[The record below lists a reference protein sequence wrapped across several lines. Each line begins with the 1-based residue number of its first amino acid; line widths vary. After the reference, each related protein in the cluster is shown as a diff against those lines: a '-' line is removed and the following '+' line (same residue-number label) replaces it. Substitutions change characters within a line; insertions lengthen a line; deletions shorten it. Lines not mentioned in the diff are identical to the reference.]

1 MANTPEQLNGPVD
14 WTRPALL
21 EGTSQGFMPWESRR
35 WAWILPLIIL
45 PFLAISTIWAVQH
58 IEEDV
63 EEAAEEL
70 LIDAGID
77 TSNLTFNA
85 TYRDVEVKGKMASGT
100 DRGELVQILERGTG
114 PDNADIRTATV
125 AASDAPPPLFG
136 PIALDARSDG
146 ITLTLTGSVPSQSD
160 KDEILNAADATGLIV
175 ADAITVSGLEPS
187 SSDAAGQIKKFSSA
201 VGGLLNGYF
210 ETAELLVGDTGPVTG
225 TIAATSPEFAELLD
239 GVSGDDVTV
248 TSPPTLESLD
258 VSVVFDGTRIVLNGT
273 VFSMEQN
280 LELAVA
286 SSSVVGT
293 INVVNNLA
301 VTDLPEAVP
310 GSAARVSALASVIS
324 TFDDLTSADAT
335 INDTDITVNGEAE
348 DSAGQAATATAVAAT
363 GAANLRPGGEVRV
376 VAPPA
381 PELSLEEEI
390 DLLQA
395 ELDSL
400 QDEIRETVVFATDSD
415 ELAPSA
421 QVTLDKVVDA
431 MNRYSRP
438 VVETGGH
445 TDSEGEE
452 EYNRDLSQRRADAVV
467 GYISSSGIDPERLR
481 SVGFGETQPLAD
493 NSTQEGRLQNRRV
506 EFFAKEGF

>member
-1 MANTPEQLNGPVD
+1 MAKTPEQLNGPVD

-21 EGTSQGFMPWESRR
+21 EGTSQGLMPWDSRR
-35 WAWILPLIIL
+35 WAWILPLVIL

-70 LIDAGID
+70 LVQAGID

-85 TYRDVEVKGKMASGT
+85 TYRDVEVGGKMALGA
-100 DRGELVQILERGTG
+100 DRTELVQILESGTG
-114 PDNADIRTATV
+114 PDNADIRTASV
-125 AASDAPPPLFG
+125 AAGEAPPPLFG

-201 VGGLLNGYF
+201 VGGLLNGSF

-225 TIAATSPEFAELLD
+225 TIAATAPEFAELLD
-239 GVSGDDVTV
+239 DVSGDDVTV
-248 TSPPTLESLD
+248 ISPPTLESLD
-258 VSVVFDGTRIVLNGT
+258 VSVIFDGTRIVLNGT
-273 VFSMEQN
+273 VFSVEQN
-280 LELAVA
+280 VELAAA

-324 TFDDLTSADAT
+324 TFDDLTLADAT
-335 INDTDITVNGEAE
+335 VNDTDITVNGEAE

-395 ELDSL
+395 ELDAL
-400 QDEIRETVVFATDSD
+400 QDEIRETVVFASDSD
-415 ELAPSA
+415 ELATPA
-421 QVTLDKVVDA
+421 QVTLDKVVEA

-445 TDSEGEE
+445 TDSEGED